1 MAEQVKDKRIFFY
14 INTVIVFL
22 LVFGVGF
29 IEPFGQI
36 TPMGMKVLGV
46 FLGVLYGWCTV
57 GLLWPSLLCF
67 VALGSTG
74 YCTISEAVSVGFGNN
89 TVLLIFFIFM
99 LAAYCEKSGLSQWIA
114 NWFISRKV
122 GEGRPWMFTILIFGA
137 AYVMSG
143 LVSMYATIVI
153 LWGIFYK
160 ICDIAGIPKKS
171 KYASAVL
178 AGIVM
183 TCVSTGSIFP
193 FKPFSAIV
201 IGLLQKGTGGMAV
214 EFVPW
219 TVFHIT
225 MSICIVAGY
234 LLFMRFILRP
244 DVTAVK
250 AASLRCA
257 DMRGQ
262 KMNALQKR
270 AAGILV
276 LFLLIIFLPSFLPK
290 SWAIT
295 TWLNNVNVIGGVSIC
310 MILLSLIVDKE
321 GKCDVS
327 VPKLISSGTDWQL
340 LILLAST
347 MPLADALEAEEV
359 GILTTIIG
367 WLNTMF
373 SQINPALFVIVVG
386 LVFLLATQVAHNM
399 ILMIVFIPVLTKMA
413 LSYGVN
419 PILVASIIFVA
430 ANTAFLTPAAS
441 ANAALIFG
449 NTDWVETKQAYLYG
463 FAIVVVGALVISFVG
478 VPLGTLLFV

>member
-1 MAEQVKDKRIFFY
+1 
-14 INTVIVFL
+14 
-22 LVFGVGF
+22 
-29 IEPFGQI
+29 
-36 TPMGMKVLGV
+36 
-46 FLGVLYGWCTV
+46 
-57 GLLWPSLLCF
+57 
-67 VALGSTG
+67 
-74 YCTISEAVSVGFGNN
+74 
-89 TVLLIFFIFM
+89 M

-276 LFLLIIFLPSFLPK
+276 LF
-290 SWAIT
+290 
-295 TWLNNVNVIGGVSIC
+295 
-310 MILLSLIVDKE
+310 
-321 GKCDVS
+321 
-327 VPKLISSGTDWQL
+327 
-340 LILLAST
+340 
-347 MPLADALEAEEV
+347 
-359 GILTTIIG
+359 
-367 WLNTMF
+367 
-373 SQINPALFVIVVG
+373 
-386 LVFLLATQVAHNM
+386 
-399 ILMIVFIPVLTKMA
+399 
-413 LSYGVN
+413 
-419 PILVASIIFVA
+419 
-430 ANTAFLTPAAS
+430 
-441 ANAALIFG
+441 
-449 NTDWVETKQAYLYG
+449 
-463 FAIVVVGALVISFVG
+463 
-478 VPLGTLLFV
+478 

>member
-14 INTVIVFL
+14 INTAIVFL

-193 FKPFSAIV
+193 FKPLAAIV
-201 IGLLQKGTGGMAV
+201 IGLMQKGTGVGV
-214 EFVPW
+214 EFLPW
-219 TVFHIT
+219 TIFHLT

-234 LLFMRFILRP
+234 LLFMRLVLRP
-244 DVTAVK
+244 DVEAVRI
-250 AASLRCA
+250 ASQNCASL
-257 DMRGQ
+257 RGQ
-262 KMNALQKR
+262 KMDTKQKR
-270 AAGILV
+270 AAVILV

-290 SWAIT
+290 TWAIT
-295 TWLNNVNVIGGVSIC
+295 VWLNNVNVIGGVSIC

-321 GKCDVS
+321 GNSEVHI
-327 VPKLISSGTDWQL
+327 PKLISSGTDWQL

-347 MPLADALEAEEV
+347 MPLANALESEEV
-359 GILTTIIG
+359 GILATVIG
-367 WLNTMF
+367 WMNAAFAQLD
-373 SQINPALFVIVVG
+373 PGLFVIVVG
-386 LVFLLATQVAHNM
+386 LVFLLATQVAHNL
-399 ILMIVFIPVLTKMA
+399 ILMIVFIPVLTQMA
-413 LSYGVN
+413 VTYGIH
-419 PILVASIIFVA
+419 PGIIASIIFVA

-441 ANAALIFG
+441 ANAAIIFG
-449 NTDWVETKQAYLYG
+449 NTEWVETKQAYLYG